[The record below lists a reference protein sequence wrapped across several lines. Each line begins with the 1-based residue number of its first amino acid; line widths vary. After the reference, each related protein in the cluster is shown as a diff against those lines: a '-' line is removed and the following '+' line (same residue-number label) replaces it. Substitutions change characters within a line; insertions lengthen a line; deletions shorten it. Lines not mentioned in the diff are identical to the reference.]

1 MEANLLLC
9 SVAMVVAAIFIN
21 LNTTQLQ
28 ESSSKRKKKTLR
40 YWYMVDYFYEC
51 FDPE

>member
-1 MEANLLLC
+1 MTNLILTMEANLLLC

-28 ESSSKRKKKTLR
+28 ESSSKRKKKDCQIL
-40 YWYMVDYFYEC
+40 VHG
-51 FDPE
+51 